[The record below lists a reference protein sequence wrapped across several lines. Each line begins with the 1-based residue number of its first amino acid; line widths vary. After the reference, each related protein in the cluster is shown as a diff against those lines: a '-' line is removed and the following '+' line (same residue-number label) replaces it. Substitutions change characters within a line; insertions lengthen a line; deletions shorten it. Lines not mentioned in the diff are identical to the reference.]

1 MWMLRSR
8 QFEAGCD
15 RAGRPGEEGWA
26 EEERERKGDETEEG
40 PAVVVVVAKGK
51 LNNILINCLQRK
63 H

>member
-1 MWMLRSR
+1 MLRSR